1 MNESAPPHH
10 SHRAT
15 IALGALFI
23 LLSVASSPRLL
34 ERTVSPDGI
43 LDARTISSLHSAQ
56 LVLLGIAAAFISLRK
71 RYDAAQPLRY
81 WARRYPNALAA
92 TIGLVGVAIMFAA
105 FETAYWFSNV
115 RYADPSVYRYSNGDI
130 HQYDSYL
137 GYKPIPNHETTIA
150 FSYNGELINS
160 TTYTF
165 DQFGRRVTPRPA
177 DAPVPDH
184 SMLVFGCSFAFGS
197 CVEGDETVA
206 ARLAQ
211 GLPDR
216 IVYNYAYGGYG
227 TQHMLAILERNDL
240 NVEFE
245 APPDIALYFFIPA
258 HIRRAYG
265 SMIVITRWGEF
276 FPYYTLDAANRPARS
291 GSFHTSDA
299 LRVSLFHLLAHEQ
312 FMKHYKIDLPFRID
326 DTQLEHTVAL
336 IDAAR
341 RRFREISGSDRFY
354 VVLWPKHPRD
364 EISSTVIIPRLERAG
379 IRYLDY
385 TDIPEASAPGALTP
399 YDLHPS
405 ASLHEAV
412 AKRAAQE
419 LKTSLSMHATAA
431 K

>member
-1 MNESAPPHH
+1 MKKGAPPRHN
-10 SHRAT
+10 HRAT
-15 IALGALFI
+15 LAMGALFI
-23 LLSVASSPRLL
+23 LLGVASSPSLIAH
-34 ERTVSPDGI
+34 TVSPDGL
-43 LDARTISSLHSAQ
+43 LDPTTISILHCVQ
-56 LVLLGIAAAFISLRK
+56 FMFLGIAAALVLLRK
-71 RYDAAQPLRY
+71 RFDAAQPLRY
-81 WARRYPNALAA
+81 WARRSPNSLAA
-92 TIGLVGVAIMFAA
+92 TIGLVGVAILFALFESA
-105 FETAYWFSNV
+105 FWFNNV
-115 RYADPSVYRYSNGDI
+115 RYVDPSVYRYSNGDI

-137 GYKPIPNHETTIA
+137 GYKPIPNHETTIT

-165 DQFGRRVTPRPA
+165 DEFGRRETPRPP
-177 DAPVPDH
+177 DAPAPDH

-211 GLPDR
+211 GLPDH

-227 TQHMLAILERNDL
+227 TQHMLAILERNEL
-240 NVEFE
+240 NEEFE
-245 APPDIALYFFIPA
+245 APPDVALYFFIPA

-276 FPYYTLDAANRPARS
+276 FPCYTPDATNGLIRN
-291 GSFHTSDA
+291 GSFHTSDN
-299 LRVSLFHLLAHEQ
+299 LRVSLYHLLAREQ
-312 FMKHYKIDLPFRID
+312 FMKHYKIDLPIRIGES
-326 DTQLEHTVAL
+326 QIEYTVAL

-341 RRFREISGSDRFY
+341 RRFRDISGSDRFY

-364 EISSTVIIPRLERAG
+364 EISSKAIIPRLERAG

-385 TDIPEASAPGALTP
+385 TDIPEAFAPGGLTP

-412 AKRAAQE
+412 AKRAAQN
-419 LKTSLSMHATAA
+419 LKSSLEMQTTAA
-431 K
+431 N